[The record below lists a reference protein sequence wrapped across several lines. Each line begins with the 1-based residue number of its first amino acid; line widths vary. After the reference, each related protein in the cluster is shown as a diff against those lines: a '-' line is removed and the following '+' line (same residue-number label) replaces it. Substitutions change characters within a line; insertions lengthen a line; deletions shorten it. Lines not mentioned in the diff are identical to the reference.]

1 MKEDSLFS
9 RRWVFHVLVLKQQ
22 QEVVLEE
29 REVEEVH
36 SVLREVKLE
45 FEEVVSFQEEEV
57 EELLGLEG
65 VEVVAVVMWQD

>member
-1 MKEDSLFS
+1 M
-9 RRWVFHVLVLKQQ
+9 
-22 QEVVLEE
+22 EE
-29 REVEEVH
+29 RGVEEVR

-45 FEEVVSFQEEEV
+45 VGEVVSFQEEEV